1 MEDNRIKDLGL
12 LVLAA
17 GMGTRMKSALPKV
30 LHRIAGRPLVGH
42 VLKTAEAVR
51 PAAAGVVVGH
61 GAELVAEELGKAAE
75 WGVKLAPEV
84 LRQHEL
90 SGSGRAAFE
99 ALPFIKKFQEV
110 IVLCGDAPL
119 LRAETLSALL
129 EQFRK
134 SGASSTVLTACV
146 PDPHGYGRIV
156 KNKAGEVE
164 RIVEQSEADASI
176 AAITEINSGMY
187 VFKAAALAA
196 ALPQLKQKGPKKE
209 YYLTDVLELIRSAGG
224 KVTAHL
230 AADYREI
237 LGINSRVQLAEAAA
251 ILRERILL
259 KLMDSGVTV
268 LDPATAYIDDT
279 VAIGQDT
286 VIQPSVSISGATVIG
301 KNCVIG
307 PNCFLNDAVLGDD
320 TVVKFGSRIDG
331 ASAEPGC
338 EIGPM
343 AHLRPGAK
351 LKDGAKVGNFSEV
364 KKSVIGSHSKV
375 NHLSYIGDA
384 TVGERVNI
392 GAGTITCNYDGVK
405 KHPTVLGDRV
415 FVGSNVNLV
424 APVTVGAGAVI
435 AAGSTITD
443 DIPEGTLAIARERQV
458 IKRLK
463 QKA

>member
-1 MEDNRIKDLGL
+1 MEDNRIKGLGL

-17 GMGTRMKSALPKV
+17 GMGTRMKSSLPKV

-42 VLKTAEAVR
+42 VLKTGEAVR
-51 PAAAGVVVGH
+51 PEAAGVVVGH
-61 GAELVAEELGKAAE
+61 GAELVSKELESAAS
-75 WGVKLAPEV
+75 WGLALKPEV
-84 LRQHEL
+84 LIQRER

-99 ALPFIKKFQEV
+99 ALPFIKRFKEV

-119 LRAETLSALL
+119 LRAETLSALV

-134 SGASSTVLTACV
+134 SGAACTVLTAVV

-156 KNKAGEVE
+156 KNKSGEVE
-164 RIVEQSEADASI
+164 RIVEQSEADAAV
-176 AAITEINSGMY
+176 AAIAEINSGMY

-209 YYLTDVLELIRSAGG
+209 YYLTDVLELIRAAGG
-224 KVTAHL
+224 KVTAHV
-230 AADYREI
+230 APDYREI

-279 VAIGQDT
+279 VVIGQDT
-286 VIQPSVSISGATVIG
+286 VIQPSVSITGASVIG
-301 KNCVIG
+301 KNCAIG
-307 PNCFLNDAVLGDD
+307 PCCSLKDAVLDDD
-320 TVVKFGSRIDG
+320 TVVKFGSCVDG

-364 KKSVIGSHSKV
+364 KKSVIGSRSKV

-384 TVGERVNI
+384 TVGSGVNI

-424 APVTVGAGAVI
+424 APVTVGAGAAI

-443 DIPEGTLAIARERQV
+443 DIPAGTLAIARERQV
-458 IKRLK
+458 IKQLK